1 MDKDTGKIRLQEWIA
16 IINEYNASGM
26 TKTAWC
32 KANGIK
38 LRKFYYWQLKLRKL
52 AAENIGDNPQSLSL
66 PEKAGFYEITTSP
79 TSSFSTPFTSC
90 NSDFVVPDTPSGSSG
105 ISLEYGGYR
114 MTLENRFSEE
124 TLISLLKVLRHV

>member
-1 MDKDTGKIRLQEWIA
+1 MDKDTGRIRLQEWIT

-38 LRKFYYWQLKLRKL
+38 RRQFYYWQLKLRKL
-52 AAENIGDNPQSLSL
+52 AAESIGDNPQSLSL
-66 PEKAGFYEITTSP
+66 PEKAGFYEITPSP
-79 TSSFSTPFTSC
+79 ASSFSTSFTS
-90 NSDFVVPDTPSGSSG
+90 SDSDSVILDNPAGSSG

-114 MTLENRFSEE
+114 MTLENHFSEE
-124 TLISLLKVLRHV
+124 TLASLLKVLRHV